1 MAIATGE
8 EGRLAMPDYE
18 PGDVY
23 NEPFIVINDGPLVDF
38 DDPNAVV
45 AKAVRSTGGGA
56 FVVDPTV
63 TAFADR
69 TDVGLYAVRF
79 TIPATYLFGD
89 LVYGY
94 CYGSVATIANVPY
107 RCPTVKLAFQP
118 PITYGLIAGS
128 PTPTRTA
135 IQLNAPL
142 GVLSTD
148 PNEYKGSRAF
158 LKRAPTGGKVGSAGI
173 QSWSPNGDGTSG
185 LLRLTGSGFPTVPS
199 VGQTVLIGG

>member
-23 NEPFIVINDGPLVDF
+23 NEPFIVILDGQLADF
-38 DDPNAVV
+38 DDLTAVV
-45 AKAVRSTGGGA
+45 AGAVRSTGGGA
-56 FVVDPTV
+56 FVVDSGI
-63 TAFADR
+63 TAVVDR
-69 TDVGLYAVRF
+69 TTFGFYAVRY
-79 TIPATYLFGD
+79 TIPPTYLFPD
-89 LVYGY
+89 LTYGFAY
-94 CYGSVATIANVPY
+94 GAVGSVANVPFRCPVAKLALQPPVTYGSVA
-107 RCPTVKLAFQP
+107 
-118 PITYGLIAGS
+118 GS
-128 PTPTRTA
+128 PAPSRTA

-148 PNEYKGSRAF
+148 PQEYKGSRAF